1 MPELTS
7 HHTLKLGG
15 EMTCA
20 FGGTPYEVDSAILKV
35 LFDEARVPY
44 DIELHLNFTH
54 PEQLPALATAFPP
67 VQNLKPPH
75 CFAFRMRAAVLN
87 EYLEVFQGVASLED
101 WVTVAGGACFALDNY
116 TFIGRGELYVG
127 E

>member
-1 MPELTS
+1 MS
-7 HHTLKLGG
+7 S
-15 EMTCA
+15 
-20 FGGTPYEVDSAILKV
+20 TP
-35 LFDEARVPY
+35 
-44 DIELHLNFTH
+44 
-54 PEQLPALATAFPP
+54 FPP
-67 VQNLKPPH
+67 PLLSSADIQLDRDI
-75 CFAFRMRAAVLN
+75 FLRALLRELSGTLENVVGLDDASGFISVVGQRVGEWIEAEYRAVLGSSQMDREQVTAVLN

>member
-1 MPELTS
+1 MIPELIS

-20 FGGTPYEVDSAILKV
+20 LGTTLYEVNSAILKV
-35 LFDEARVPY
+35 LFDEDRVPY
-44 DIELHLNFTH
+44 DMTLHLNFTD
-54 PEQLPALATAFPP
+54 PAQLPALREHFPTVP
-67 VQNLKPPH
+67 HQPPM
-75 CFAFRMRAAVLN
+75 CFAFRMRDAVLRD
-87 EYLEVFQGVASLED
+87 YLEVFQGVGNLED

-116 TFIGRGELYVG
+116 TFAGRGERYLG